1 MIEIECIKDAPTCA
15 AISMLAAS
23 HSHPHLS
30 LQAES
35 PSSSFASLMDEDEEG
50 EYYEDEGEEGDVIK
64 VKATAELDPSLM
76 IENLGL
82 CQESI
87 DALEKRGIK
96 ALFAIQKAVFE
107 PAVEGRDLI
116 GRAKTGSGKTLA
128 FALPVIESIVKVR
141 ELRLF
146 RKHEPPYNAEEQPIL
161 PSVSLWR
168 DIDCSIQH
176 PLVIT

>member
-1 MIEIECIKDAPTCA
+1 MACA
-15 AISMLAAS
+15 ALSHAS
-23 HSHPHLS
+23 RLTPS
-30 LQAES
+30 LTFSSLHVSQAES
-35 PSSSFASLMDEDEEG
+35 PSSSFASLMDEGELEG
-50 EYYEDEGEEGDVIK
+50 EFDEDKEEEGDVIK

-76 IENLGL
+76 ISNLGL

-128 FALPVIESIVKVR
+128 FALPVIESIIKVR
-141 ELRLF
+141 RL
-146 RKHEPPYNAEEQPIL
+146 
-161 PSVSLWR
+161 
-168 DIDCSIQH
+168 
-176 PLVIT
+176 LVTADA